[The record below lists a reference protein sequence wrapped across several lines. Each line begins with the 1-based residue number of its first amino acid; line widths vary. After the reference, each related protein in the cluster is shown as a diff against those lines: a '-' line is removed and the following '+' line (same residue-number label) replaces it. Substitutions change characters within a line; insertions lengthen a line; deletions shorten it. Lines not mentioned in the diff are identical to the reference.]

1 LGIIIIIAAAL
12 IGLFTQK
19 ISASAAAIL
28 VAVTCSVS
36 LLTTSLR
43 ASWRSN
49 ARDEADSKRPAQ
61 FSTASAAHIRQLQ
74 TDLQLDDASM
84 KTLLERFSIEDIQE
98 LGAQVVSESA
108 NKGNAAQVQAPT
120 QEVEASRQAPVTQE
134 VEASRQAPVTQEVE
148 ASRQAPVRPSLV
160 LRVLSSLAV
169 ALLVG
174 TIALLGSYLVLL
186 VIYDP
191 TQTTALIWLRLV
203 GAAFALAA
211 VVLIFA
217 GVSRGELSALLQRI
231 AHGQVVH
238 NA

>member
-1 LGIIIIIAAAL
+1 
-12 IGLFTQK
+12 
-19 ISASAAAIL
+19 
-28 VAVTCSVS
+28 
-36 LLTTSLR
+36 
-43 ASWRSN
+43 
-49 ARDEADSKRPAQ
+49 
-61 FSTASAAHIRQLQ
+61 
-74 TDLQLDDASM
+74 M

-108 NKGNAAQVQAPT
+108 NKGNAAQVQAPTQEVEASRQAPVTQEVEASRQAPVT

>member
-1 LGIIIIIAAAL
+1 MQPRRLGRFLVALGIIIIIAAAL

-134 VEASRQAPVTQEVE
+134 VEASRQAPV
-148 ASRQAPVRPSLV
+148 RPSLV